1 MIDVNQDSGGF
12 PKYLR
17 DTKDASV
24 SIGATQQKACN
35 HQMFSVMIGIIAS
48 P

>member
-1 MIDVNQDSGGF
+1 VIDVNQDSGGF

-24 SIGATQQKACN
+24 SIETTKQKAFS
-35 HQMFSVMIGIIAS
+35 HQMFSVVVGITAPS
-48 P
+48 